1 MDKERDYIADSR
13 NLTIM
18 RDKIAKIKCGLQGF
32 RLKRNCLTGNYV
44 LYS

>member
-1 MDKERDYIADSR
+1 MDKERDYIADLC

-18 RDKIAKIKCGLQGF
+18 RDEITKIECSLQRF

-44 LYS
+44 LYL